1 MSWLRAL
8 ADRASFR
15 LACVIG
21 YPFLAID
28 GLHEMRAER

>member
-15 LACVIG
+15 LACAVG
-21 YPFLAID
+21 YVFLAID
-28 GLHEMRAER
+28 GLHEMRAEQ